1 MKKIAIILIIIC
13 ITLGVLGL
21 GVGGYWYLAIYQPAE
36 YAKALIQVNAEIE
49 AAGDI
54 FSTPE
59 LKGND
64 DYDGALLVLRQRKD
78 FLEGFQEKF
87 TSLNLPLLAK
97 DGQIKE
103 DVLRILEIML
113 VMNNDA
119 EERALFFVKAKELHE
134 VFELVPEQKGT
145 TIGDVQEYVTE
156 VINQAKEKSQT
167 LFETTF
173 FEKTLFEKEPPELD
187 GEVSFVQLKSAWEEA
202 LPAFDVILPFFLSQD
217 PNLPATQNIP
227 FPPAVEEANN
237 KIQEFINLLKL
248 VVQNNSAWDIVSHR
262 FTGDIFQEEL
272 DTRNA
277 RLQEAIDKLKA
288 PSNRF

>member
-1 MKKIAIILIIIC
+1 MKKSTIIIS
-13 ITLGVLGL
+13 IAVVIGILGFGAVS
-21 GVGGYWYLAIYQPAE
+21 YWYLMMYQPAE
-36 YAKALIQVNAEIE
+36 YAKAIIRLDEEIK

-103 DVLRILEIML
+103 DALRVLEIML

-156 VINQAKEKSQT
+156 VINQAKEKGQT

-173 FEKTLFEKEPPELD
+173 FEKTLFEKEPPEFD
-187 GEVSFVQLKSAWEEA
+187 GEVSFVQLKSAWEKA

-217 PNLPATQNIP
+217 PSLPVTQQAQPPPDVKEASDAT
-227 FPPAVEEANN
+227 
-237 KIQEFINLLKL
+237 QEFIRLLKL
-248 VVQNNSAWDIVSHR
+248 VIQNNSAEDIVSYR
-262 FTGDIFQEEL
+262 FTGDAFQDEL
-272 DTRNA
+272 DTLNA
-277 RLQEAIDKLKA
+277 RFQEAIDKLKKEY
-288 PSNRF
+288 PQ